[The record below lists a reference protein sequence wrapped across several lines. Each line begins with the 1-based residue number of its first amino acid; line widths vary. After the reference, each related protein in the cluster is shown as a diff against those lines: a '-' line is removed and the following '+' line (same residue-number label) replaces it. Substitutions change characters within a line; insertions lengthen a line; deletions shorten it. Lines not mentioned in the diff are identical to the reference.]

1 LLIGSTACLVYA
13 FVTNDFSVK
22 YVAENSNLAMPKV
35 YSWVAFYSGN
45 AGSLLYITTA
55 FSLMSAIAVRILNVK
70 LPYTSPYAV
79 GVMSIITLFFL
90 GVLLFLAN
98 PFERLPIVPLD
109 GQGMNPLLIHF
120 GMFIHPPVQM
130 LGLVSVAVPYSVCIG
145 ALLSGRAGR
154 DEWVDQGRL
163 WAMFSWLLLTIGLML
178 GAWWAYTILGW
189 GGYWAWDP
197 VENSALMP
205 WLAMTAFVHSIMVQK
220 RRGIFRMWN
229 MVLIIT
235 AFTMSQLGMFINRGG
250 PVPSVHSFA
259 ESTMGWV
266 FLAIMALTLFVSITI
281 FVLKFDTLKSRG
293 KLESL
298 MSRESVFLIQ
308 NILFLLIAFI
318 TLWGTVFPIFSQTID
333 DNIMTIGQP
342 FFNKVNGP
350 LMLLLILLMGIGPL
364 LPWRKSSITAVFRM
378 LLYPSLFTVIV
389 LVFVYAVGYRHIW
402 AMLAFTACAIA
413 TGGILQEWVRGTI
426 SRRTKGELW
435 LFPFIRLITSNRP
448 RYGGYV
454 VHISIIMLAIGITA
468 SSFYDVQKDVVM
480 RPGEIETLG
489 KYTFKYVDVTNK
501 QYDDRLEETAEFE
514 IWVNGKPLGFLYPYR
529 AVYPEFRISATR
541 GAIHSTVMEDFYIV
555 PSSFEKDGQAVFRV
569 LINPM
574 VWWMWASGPVLIVG
588 TLFSLS
594 YGRKSRKIK
603 ITLPVKNRM
612 HNDNSAGV

>member
-1 LLIGSTACLVYA
+1 
-13 FVTNDFSVK
+13 
-22 YVAENSNLAMPKV
+22 
-35 YSWVAFYSGN
+35 
-45 AGSLLYITTA
+45 
-55 FSLMSAIAVRILNVK
+55 
-70 LPYTSPYAV
+70 
-79 GVMSIITLFFL
+79 
-90 GVLLFLAN
+90 
-98 PFERLPIVPLD
+98 
-109 GQGMNPLLIHF
+109 
-120 GMFIHPPVQM
+120 
-130 LGLVSVAVPYSVCIG
+130 
-145 ALLSGRAGR
+145 
-154 DEWVDQGRL
+154 
-163 WAMFSWLLLTIGLML
+163 
-178 GAWWAYTILGW
+178 
-189 GGYWAWDP
+189 
-197 VENSALMP
+197 
-205 WLAMTAFVHSIMVQK
+205 MVQK

-389 LVFVYAVGYRHIW
+389 LVFVYVVGYRHIW

>member
-1 LLIGSTACLVYA
+1 
-13 FVTNDFSVK
+13 
-22 YVAENSNLAMPKV
+22 
-35 YSWVAFYSGN
+35 
-45 AGSLLYITTA
+45 LLYITTA

-389 LVFVYAVGYRHIW
+389 LVFVYVVGYRHIW